1 MSTDE
6 KRKVVPRVVLF
17 GGKAAPGYYM
27 AKLIIQLINSVAQVV
42 NADESVGDLLKVHF
56 VPNYCVSLAEVIIP
70 ASDLSQHISTA
81 GTEASGTSNMKFA
94 MNGCLIIGTLDGAN
108 IEIRKEIGE
117 DNMFIFGAKAHE
129 VNDLKKKVR
138 EQTHPIDPRF
148 TEVLKL
154 IESGVFGG
162 KGTFD
167 PILNSLRNGN
177 DHYLLS
183 VDFPS
188 YIVAQNKVDSTYRN
202 QSEWVRKSMLSTAG
216 CGKFSSDR
224 TIMEYAQ
231 RIWNIK
237 PCRRPGPVS
246 VSVER
251 FGTLGIVSKDV
262 IPSPSTSPSNAIS
275 LERMTPTDRL
285 SVSPR
290 IIQKDYFHNNM

>member
-1 MSTDE
+1 MSAEE
-6 KRKVVPRVVLF
+6 KKKVVPRVVFF

-27 AKLIIQLINSVAQVV
+27 AKLIIQLINAVAVVV
-42 NADESVGDLLKVHF
+42 NADTEVGDLLKVIF
-56 VPNYCVSLAEVIIP
+56 IPNYCVSLAEIIIP

-117 DNMFIFGAKAHE
+117 ENMFIFGAKAHE
-129 VNDLKKKVR
+129 VNDLRKKVR
-138 EQTHPIDPRF
+138 EQTHPTDPRF
-148 TEVLKL
+148 TEVLNL
-154 IESGVFGG
+154 IESGVFG
-162 KGTFD
+162 KDTFTD
-167 PILNSLRNGN
+167 ILNSLRNGG
-177 DHYLLS
+177 DFYLLAA
-183 VDFPS
+183 DFPS
-188 YIVAQNKVDSTYRN
+188 YIVAQNKVDSTFRN
-202 QSEWVRKSMLSTAG
+202 TNDWTRKSMLSTAG

-237 PCRRPGPVS
+237 QCRRPGPIS

-251 FGTLGIVSKDV
+251 FGTLGLISKDV
-262 IPSPSTSPSNAIS
+262 IPSPSTSPTSAIS

-290 IIQKDYFHNNM
+290 VIQKDYY